1 MVECMSS
8 RRSVASIVQ
17 FLTCNP
23 LLENRCCCCRR
34 LRVVLHNHLFH
45 DVHQPHSHH
54 QDHHAHVVCLI
65 VFFHW
70 ELSYDPAAV
79 ILYYCVV
86 VVLWYKFVSY
96 YGREYNLDKQ
106 PLKYYVKNFF
116 NSVSVFSSV
125 FPNPIPIN
133 MKKEFFLI
141 RLANQNR
148 QVLKL
153 KVKLSTCKELFLNHK
168 SSCQYSSYKKS
179 SWGISVLGKSLTQY
193 SVRVA
198 GCHGRPMILF
208 HDILESHK
216 VLFTFRPNQGLTCQ
230 QTKIKGVG
238 LWWQLIQNK

>member
-17 FLTCNP
+17 FWTCNP

-106 PLKYYVKNFF
+106 PLKYMKKFF
-116 NSVSVFSSV
+116 NSVSSFV

-133 MKKEFFLI
+133 MKKEFFNWI
-141 RLANQNR
+141 AQSEYTSSE
-148 QVLKL
+148 
-153 KVKLSTCKELFLNHK
+153 KVISHK
-168 SSCQYSSYKKS
+168 SSCQFIPHIKN
-179 SWGISVLGKSLTQY
+179 
-193 SVRVA
+193 
-198 GCHGRPMILF
+198 H
-208 HDILESHK
+208 LEEFQFW
-216 VLFTFRPNQGLTCQ
+216 VNL
-230 QTKIKGVG
+230 
-238 LWWQLIQNK
+238 

>member
-1 MVECMSS
+1 M
-8 RRSVASIVQ
+8 
-17 FLTCNP
+17 
-23 LLENRCCCCRR
+23 LENRCCCCRS
-34 LRVVLHNHLFH
+34 LRVVVLHNHLFH

-79 ILYYCVV
+79 ILYYCVVV

-230 QTKIKGVG
+230 QTKIKA
-238 LWWQLIQNK
+238 